1 MEVIQ
6 SDFTGLLIPARA
18 EIVLEGE
25 INPDPASFTDEGPFG
40 EYTGYYTGRPGEEVP
55 APVLEVKRILHRN
68 NPIFWITTLGLP
80 VADMHMSGSLQVAAS
95 IWSDLTDMRI
105 PGIQSVYVLPE
116 SGGRMTAVISLKQMY
131 PGHST
136 QVLTAVAGCT
146 SGHFRLKIIIV
157 VDDDIPADDMLKVWW
172 AISMRTDPERSVQVV
187 RRTRDTLDATIPFEW
202 KRKPIVT
209 HLDQD
214 TEAKVRARWKE
225 YGID

>member
-1 MEVIQ
+1 MI
-6 SDFTGLLIPARA
+6 
-18 EIVLEGE
+18 
-25 INPDPASFTDEGPFG
+25 
-40 EYTGYYTGRPGEEVP
+40 P

-95 IWSDLTDMRI
+95 IWSDLADMRI
-105 PGIQSVYVLPE
+105 PGIQSVYDLPE
-116 SGGRMTAVISLKQMY
+116 GGGRMTAVISVKQMY

-136 QVLTAVAGCT
+136 QVLTAVAGST

-187 RRTRDTLDATIPFEW
+187 RRTRDTVSNPGVYFEQRGLGSKLLLDATIPFEW

-214 TEAKVRARWKE
+214 TEAKVRARWEE